1 LSDSRAIEEIC
12 PSEDLLR
19 KPTDVVVLQELLR
32 IARVFATQPFFQW
45 LAAGK
50 DAEEALE
57 EIAFFWWLHG

>member
-1 LSDSRAIEEIC
+1 MEETC

-32 IARVFATQPFFQW
+32 IARVFAAQPFFQW
-45 LAAGK
+45 LAAGE

-57 EIAFFWWLHG
+57 EIAFFWRLRG